1 MKSALRFERNGTLD
15 LVRPGGSLMLGC
27 GTIASGG
34 DRLGPPLRGSL
45 SWRDGITEPTV
56 NALIPVTEGSVATRR
71 SDVAWSWVQTSA

>member
-45 SWRDGITEPTV
+45 SWRDGTIDR
-56 NALIPVTEGSVATRR
+56 AQSAT
-71 SDVAWSWVQTSA
+71 